1 MAGLDLNLLIYD
13 NYLNMFEILLVKK
26 SCNKTFIGKDLCI
39 FI

>member
-1 MAGLDLNLLIYD
+1 MAGLDLNLIYD

-26 SCNKTFIGKDLCI
+26 SCNKILLADLCI